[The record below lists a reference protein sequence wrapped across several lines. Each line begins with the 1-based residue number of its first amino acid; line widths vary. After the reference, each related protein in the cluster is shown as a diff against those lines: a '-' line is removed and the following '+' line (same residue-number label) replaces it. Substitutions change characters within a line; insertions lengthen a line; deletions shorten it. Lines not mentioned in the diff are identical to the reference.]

1 MLVGVVGK
9 PNVGKSTFFSA
20 ATRAPAQIANYPF
33 TTIEPNRGVA
43 FVRTPCPHTD
53 LKDGTCTPRTGF
65 CAGGTRY
72 VAVELLDVAGLV
84 PKAHEG
90 KGLGNRFL
98 DDLRQA
104 AALVHVV
111 DASGGTNEEGVPVAK
126 GSHDPLKDVAFLEEE
141 LAHWIANITTKGL
154 DVDARRAEMSATRLD
169 AYIAKRLTGLGIAE
183 HQVTRA
189 LDHSGLD
196 PVKFSKWTPEG
207 TLAFAQEIRRLSK
220 PILVAANKVDAA
232 PPELLQRLTDLKG
245 TPVVPTSA
253 ESELA
258 LRKATE
264 AGVVEYVP
272 GAGGFE
278 VKEPADLS
286 APQRKALDFIDAN
299 VLKAHGST
307 GVQAAIERAV
317 YDLLQLVPVFPVEDE
332 THYTDKE
339 GRVLPDCHLVPK
351 GTTAKQLA
359 YKVHTELGDHFIRA
373 VNARTKRAIGAEHA
387 LEAGDVVRIVASK

>member
-1 MLVGVVGK
+1 MLIGVVGK

-43 FVRTPCPHTD
+43 FVRTPCPHSD
-53 LKDGTCTPRTGF
+53 LKDGACTPRTGY
-65 CAGGTRY
+65 CANGTRY

-141 LAHWIANITTKGL
+141 LAHWIANIATKGL
-154 DVDARRAEMSATRLD
+154 DVDARRAEMSAGRLD
-169 AYIAKRLTGLGIAE
+169 AFVAKRLTGLGITE

-189 LDHSGLD
+189 LEHSRLD

-207 TLAFAQEIRRLSK
+207 IMSFATEIRKLSK
-220 PILVAANKVDAA
+220 PILVVANKVDAA
-232 PPELLQRLTDLKG
+232 PPELLKRLTDLKG
-245 TPVVPTSA
+245 APVVPASA

-264 AGVVEYVP
+264 AGVLDYVP
-272 GAGGFE
+272 GTGSFT
-278 VKEPADLS
+278 VKDPAKLS
-286 APQRKALDFIDAN
+286 APQKKALDFIDAN

-307 GVQAAIERAV
+307 GVQTAIERAA
-317 YDLLQLVPVFPVEDE
+317 YELLQLVPVFPVEDE

-373 VNARTKRAIGAEHA
+373 VNARTKRAIGADHA
-387 LEAGDVVRIVASK
+387 LEAGDVVRIVAAK